1 MKKVLVL
8 IMFSALF
15 VSASASASGFG
26 SLQTATTGGMGKGN
40 FMGSIGVGDATTF
53 SGIYSYGLSANTDGR
68 LKLGLIDGGRGSDA
82 NLMFGADF
90 KYNIVSTKDLKNGPF
105 DMAVGGLF
113 EYYDDEY
120 GSMWMLGGQFI
131 GSYPFIMENQR
142 VLSPYGRINVRI
154 ESISDADSELEI
166 GFNAGIKWELSNTID
181 FFGEIQIDN
190 IDNFYFGL
198 DFNVM

>member
-1 MKKVLVL
+1 MKKVFVLVVL
-8 IMFSALF
+8 SALL
-15 VSASASASGFG
+15 VSASVSASGFG

-40 FMGSIGVGDATTF
+40 FMGSIGFGDATTF
-53 SGIYSYGLSANTDGR
+53 SGLYSYGLSANTDGR
-68 LKLGLIDGGRGSDA
+68 LKLGLIDGDIGSDA

-113 EYYDDEY
+113 EYYDYEN

-131 GSYPFIMENQR
+131 GSYPFVMQNQR
-142 VLSPYGRINVRI
+142 VLTPYGRLNVRI
-154 ESISDADSELEI
+154 QSISDADSELEI
-166 GFNAGIKWELSNTID
+166 GFNGGVKWELSNSID
-181 FFGEIQIDN
+181 LFGEIQIDN